1 MCGIFGV
8 TVGKNSNFSTSL
20 LKSTVDNLF
29 KLSES
34 RGKEASGLAFFEK
47 EKKSIKVY
55 KKPEPASFLIH
66 DKKYKKIFG
75 SSLTYPLTIL
85 GHARL
90 VTNGT
95 LENNKNNQP
104 VVKDGI
110 VGIHNGIIVNDEKL
124 WKDFHKLTRN
134 YEVDTEVILSLV
146 RFFLNKAQSLPEAVR
161 KTFKQIEGSASIGL
175 LFNDIN
181 YLLLATN
188 TGSLYIYHNKDNR
201 IFIFASE
208 RYILETLLKKTGL
221 DSSFKISQVLPE
233 EGYLIDISD
242 LAIEKF
248 SFNKKG
254 GFRFQEEIGLANF
267 KIIDFSPKSFQRT
280 ALYRK
285 TQASRKMVEISYET
299 LRAIRSLKRCAKCIL
314 PETMPFI
321 EFDKNGVCNYC
332 KNYQNIKIKGE
343 AALRKAVAPYR
354 SKNGEPD
361 CIVAFSGGRDS
372 SYALHYV
379 KNILK
384 MNPVAY
390 SYDWGMLTDLG
401 RRNQARMCGKLGV
414 EHIII
419 SADIRQKRE
428 NIRKNVL
435 AWLKKPDLGMVL
447 LFMAGDKQYFYY
459 ANKLR
464 KQLGIDLIIY
474 SENPF
479 EKTDFKS
486 GFCGIPPKF
495 NIKHAY
501 NLGLLNKT
509 KLAFY
514 YLKQYLS
521 NPDYLNS
528 SLLDTMSAYAS
539 SYLIPHDY
547 VYLYRYINWDENRV
561 TTTLISDYNWETAQD
576 IKTTWRIGD
585 GTAAFYNYI
594 YYLVAGFTENDTFRS
609 NQIREGLIS
618 RKEALKLVEE
628 ENKPRYDSLMW
639 YCNTNGIN
647 FTKIIEII
655 NSIPK
660 HHILE
665 RFH

>member
-1 MCGIFGV
+1 
-8 TVGKNSNFSTSL
+8 
-20 LKSTVDNLF
+20 
-29 KLSES
+29 
-34 RGKEASGLAFFEK
+34 
-47 EKKSIKVY
+47 
-55 KKPEPASFLIH
+55 
-66 DKKYKKIFG
+66 
-75 SSLTYPLTIL
+75 
-85 GHARL
+85 
-90 VTNGT
+90 
-95 LENNKNNQP
+95 
-104 VVKDGI
+104 
-110 VGIHNGIIVNDEKL
+110 
-124 WKDFHKLTRN
+124 
-134 YEVDTEVILSLV
+134 
-146 RFFLNKAQSLPEAVR
+146 
-161 KTFKQIEGSASIGL
+161 
-175 LFNDIN
+175 
-181 YLLLATN
+181 
-188 TGSLYIYHNKDNR
+188 
-201 IFIFASE
+201 
-208 RYILETLLKKTGL
+208 
-221 DSSFKISQVLPE
+221 
-233 EGYLIDISD
+233 
-242 LAIEKF
+242 
-248 SFNKKG
+248 
-254 GFRFQEEIGLANF
+254 
-267 KIIDFSPKSFQRT
+267 
-280 ALYRK
+280 
-285 TQASRKMVEISYET
+285 
-299 LRAIRSLKRCAKCIL
+299 
-314 PETMPFI
+314 
-321 EFDKNGVCNYC
+321 
-332 KNYQNIKIKGE
+332 
-343 AALRKAVAPYR
+343 
-354 SKNGEPD
+354 
-361 CIVAFSGGRDS
+361 
-372 SYALHYV
+372 
-379 KNILK
+379 
-384 MNPVAY
+384 
-390 SYDWGMLTDLG
+390 MLTDLG

-521 NPDYLNS
+521 NPGYLNS
-528 SLLDTMSAYAS
+528 SLLDTTYAYAS
-539 SYLIPHDY
+539 SYFIPHDY
-547 VYLYRYINWDENRV
+547 VYLYQYIKWDEKKV
-561 TTTLISDYNWETAQD
+561 TETLISDYNWEFSCD
-576 IKTTWRIGD
+576 TTTSWRIGD

>member
-1 MCGIFGV
+1 M
-8 TVGKNSNFSTSL
+8 
-20 LKSTVDNLF
+20 
-29 KLSES
+29 
-34 RGKEASGLAFFEK
+34 RGK
-47 EKKSIKVY
+47 Y
-55 KKPEPASFLIH
+55 
-66 DKKYKKIFG
+66 
-75 SSLTYPLTIL
+75 
-85 GHARL
+85 
-90 VTNGT
+90 
-95 LENNKNNQP
+95 
-104 VVKDGI
+104 
-110 VGIHNGIIVNDEKL
+110 
-124 WKDFHKLTRN
+124 
-134 YEVDTEVILSLV
+134 
-146 RFFLNKAQSLPEAVR
+146 
-161 KTFKQIEGSASIGL
+161 
-175 LFNDIN
+175 
-181 YLLLATN
+181 
-188 TGSLYIYHNKDNR
+188 R
-201 IFIFASE
+201 I
-208 RYILETLLKKTGL
+208 
-221 DSSFKISQVLPE
+221 
-233 EGYLIDISD
+233 
-242 LAIEKF
+242 
-248 SFNKKG
+248 
-254 GFRFQEEIGLANF
+254 
-267 KIIDFSPKSFQRT
+267 
-280 ALYRK
+280 
-285 TQASRKMVEISYET
+285 
-299 LRAIRSLKRCAKCIL
+299 
-314 PETMPFI
+314 
-321 EFDKNGVCNYC
+321 
-332 KNYQNIKIKGE
+332 QNIKIKGE

-354 SKNGEPD
+354 RGDGKPD
-361 CIVAFSGGRDS
+361 CIVTFSGGRDS

-379 KNILK
+379 QQILG
-384 MNPVAY
+384 MHPVAY
-390 SYDWGMLTDLG
+390 TYDWGMLTDLG

-414 EHIII
+414 EQILI
-419 SADIRQKRE
+419 SSDIAKKRE

-435 AWLKKPDLGMVL
+435 AWLKKPDLGMVP

-464 KQLGIDLIIY
+464 KQLGVDLIVY

-521 NPDYLNS
+521 NPGYLNS